1 MSSGLS
7 RHRIVL
13 RAAVATAAL
22 AGALLTPAVA
32 FAEGTGTT
40 SATTS
45 GTAAHCTVTQTIDAS
60 YGGWKVDLTNSLD
73 AGPSAVLKDDQGKAV
88 ATVDRAHPEDLT
100 NGMKIKDAD
109 TTTPVFLDRSQGD
122 PAPWRE
128 TPFPALPKDCGKTEP
143 EPEPTPTPKPT
154 TGTDKPKPPPV
165 LEPGT
170 GPITVIGKCTVLQTI
185 PSRFGGWTVDLTNS
199 LDAGPKAVLK
209 TDEGKVIASV
219 DRAHPEDQEH
229 GLWIKR
235 ADTTTPVFLDN
246 NQGGDS
252 PWRETPFPALPKDCV
267 NTGTGTTKP
276 ADTATTATTTTTT
289 TTQTKTVPVGGVAAG
304 VEGGGTGIDTPL
316 LAGGAATAAV
326 GVLGLGYAV
335 RRRRS
340 SSRI

>member
-32 FAEGTGTT
+32 FAEGTGTGT
-40 SATTS
+40 GTTS

-60 YGGWKVDLTNSLD
+60 FGGWKVDLTNSLD
-73 AGPSAVLKDDQGKAV
+73 AGPSAVLKDDQGKTV

-109 TTTPVFLDRSQGD
+109 TITPVFLDRSQGD
-122 PAPWRE
+122 PTPWRE

-143 EPEPTPTPKPT
+143 APKPT
-154 TGTDKPKPPPV
+154 PEPKPTSGTDKPKPPPV

-209 TDEGKVIASV
+209 TDAGKVVASV
-219 DRAHPEDQEH
+219 DRAHPQDQEN
-229 GLWIKR
+229 GLWIKG

-246 NQGGDS
+246 NQGGDA
-252 PWRETPFPALPKDCV
+252 PWRETPFPALPKGCV
-267 NTGTGTTKP
+267 NTGTGTTEP
-276 ADTATTATTTTTT
+276 ADTATTPTTTTT

-304 VEGGGTGIDTPL
+304 VEGGTGIDTPL

>member
-143 EPEPTPTPKPT
+143 KPEPTPTPKPT

-209 TDEGKVIASV
+209 TDEGKVVASV

-267 NTGTGTTKP
+267 NTGAGTTKP

>member
-22 AGALLTPAVA
+22 AGALLAPAVA
-32 FAEGTGTT
+32 FADGTGT
-40 SATTS
+40 AT
-45 GTAAHCTVTQTIDAS
+45 GTNASHCTVTQTIDAS
-60 YGGWKVDLTNSLD
+60 FGGWKVDLTNSLD
-73 AGPSAVLKDDQGKAV
+73 AGPSAVLKDDQGKTV
-88 ATVDRAHPEDLT
+88 ATVDRAHPEDLA
-100 NGMKIKDAD
+100 NGLKIKDAD
-109 TTTPVFLDRSQGD
+109 TLSPVFLDRSQGD

-128 TPFPALPKDCGKTEP
+128 TPFPALPKDCSKTEP
-143 EPEPTPTPKPT
+143 TPKPSPTPKPT
-154 TGTDKPKPPPV
+154 SGTDKPTPPPV

-199 LDAGPKAVLK
+199 LDDGPSAVLK
-209 TDEGKVIASV
+209 TDAGKVVATV
-219 DRAHPEDQEH
+219 DRAHPEDREH

-235 ADTTTPVFLDN
+235 ADTTTPLFLDN

-252 PWRETPFPALPKDCV
+252 PWRETPFPALPEGCV
-267 NTGTGTTKP
+267 NPGTGTTAP
-276 ADTATTATTTTTT
+276 ADTT

-304 VEGGGTGIDTPL
+304 AEGGTGIDTPL